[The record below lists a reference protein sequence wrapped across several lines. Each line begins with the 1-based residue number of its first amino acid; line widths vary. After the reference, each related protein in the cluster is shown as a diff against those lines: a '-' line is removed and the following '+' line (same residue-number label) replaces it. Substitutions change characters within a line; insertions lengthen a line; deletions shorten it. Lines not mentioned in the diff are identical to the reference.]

1 MDDGAEF
8 SGKTIKDAI
17 AAAEQHYGTGQ
28 DALNITVVRPGRG
41 GVFGIGAEQAVVRAL
56 PQSAVADVATAGKD
70 TTFASGD
77 VHELNLVDQTSR
89 GVDDHVVESRHEQTD
104 AATYAT
110 GEEDEYGSEQD
121 EFQGDDHATGAPALS
136 SATREELAEEARVVL
151 TDLLKSMGFDLEVSV
166 RSTDTPIMLVVQGDN
181 LGVLIGR
188 RGDNLGSLQFM
199 VNLILSKNR
208 RSWPRVVVDIE
219 NYRERREE
227 ALRGLAERI
236 GFRVARNGR
245 PFTLE
250 AMPAGD
256 RRIIHVALRE
266 NADIETY
273 SIGEGP
279 SRRVVV
285 APKR

>member
-28 DALNITVVRPGRG
+28 DTLNITVVRPGRG

-56 PQSAVADVATAGKD
+56 PQGPVADVATGEKE
-70 TTFASGD
+70 TFASGD
-77 VHELNLVDQTSR
+77 VHDLNRVDQSSQT
-89 GVDDHVVESRHEQTD
+89 VDDHVIESRHAQTD

-110 GEEDEYGSEQD
+110 DEEDEYGSEQD
-121 EFQGDDHATGAPALS
+121 EFQDGDHATGAPALS
-136 SATREELAEEARVVL
+136 TATREELAEEARVVL
-151 TDLLKSMGFDLEVSV
+151 TDLLKTMGFDLEVSV

-266 NADIETY
+266 NTDIETY

>member
-1 MDDGAEF
+1 VDDGAEF

-17 AAAEQHYGTGQ
+17 AAAEHHYGTGQ
-28 DALNITVVRPGRG
+28 DTLNITVVRPGRG

-56 PQSAVADVATAGKD
+56 PQGAGADVAIAEKE
-70 TTFASGD
+70 TFASGD
-77 VHELNLVDQTSR
+77 VHDLNRVDQTSQR
-89 GVDDHVVESRHEQTD
+89 VDDHVMESRHEQTD

-110 GEEDEYGSEQD
+110 DEEDEYGSEQD
-121 EFQGDDHATGAPALS
+121 EFQEDDHATGAPALS
-136 SATREELAEEARVVL
+136 TATREELAEEARVVL
-151 TDLLKSMGFDLEVSV
+151 TDLLKTMGFDLEVSV

>member
-1 MDDGAEF
+1 
-8 SGKTIKDAI
+8 
-17 AAAEQHYGTGQ
+17 
-28 DALNITVVRPGRG
+28 
-41 GVFGIGAEQAVVRAL
+41 
-56 PQSAVADVATAGKD
+56 
-70 TTFASGD
+70 
-77 VHELNLVDQTSR
+77 
-89 GVDDHVVESRHEQTD
+89 
-104 AATYAT
+104 
-110 GEEDEYGSEQD
+110 
-121 EFQGDDHATGAPALS
+121 
-136 SATREELAEEARVVL
+136 
-151 TDLLKSMGFDLEVSV
+151 
-166 RSTDTPIMLVVQGDN
+166 MLVVQGDN

>member
-1 MDDGAEF
+1 MDDEAEF

-17 AAAEQHYGTGQ
+17 ASAEQHYGTSQ
-28 DALNITVVRPGRG
+28 DALDITVVRPGRG

-56 PQSAVADVATAGKD
+56 PQAEVADVAAVSKGA
-70 TTFASGD
+70 TFASGAAQD
-77 VHELNLVDQTSR
+77 LDPGDQTSQ
-89 GVDDHVVESRHEQTD
+89 GVDERVLESSHKQTN
-104 AATYAT
+104 AAKYAT
-110 GEEDEYGSEQD
+110 DEEDEYGSKQD
-121 EFQGDDHATGAPALS
+121 EFLEDEHATDVPALS
-136 SATREELAEEARVVL
+136 TATREELAEEARVVL
-151 TDLLKSMGFDLEVSV
+151 TDLLKSMGFNLEVTV

-236 GFRVARNGR
+236 GARVARNGR